1 MNVIFVGMN
10 IAAKKKKSKSIYDN
24 EPEQKSAGR
33 ERVIF
38 TENNR
43 ENADGKRGHFGSNR

>member
-10 IAAKKKKSKSIYDN
+10 IAAKKKKSKSIY

-38 TENNR
+38 IENDR